1 MDIKKNIYK
10 IAVPSMGVTADSL
23 VSNSFGRCP
32 FIIIYDKENKKY
44 RIFENPGSKVQ
55 DGSGL
60 KAAEILIQ
68 NNVTVLLTIEIGRKA
83 YSALSKEHIE
93 VSLLKST
100 GTIKSLINKFIN
112 KEQNLTPV

>member
-1 MDIKKNIYK
+1 MDTKKDTYK
-10 IAVPSMGVTADSL
+10 IAMPSLGVTANSL

-32 FIIIYDKENKKY
+32 FIIIYDKEDKKY
-44 RIFENPGSKVQ
+44 QTFKNTGAKVQ

-60 KAAEILIQ
+60 KAAEILIR

-83 YSALSKEHIE
+83 YSVLSKEHID

-112 KEQNLTPV
+112 KG